1 MNVICET
8 AMTHVSL
15 YDRTR
20 ARLIAGWRNRAVT
33 FKAISFA
40 MIGVVN
46 SVVDYGVFSDCA
58 RSAR

>member
-8 AMTHVSL
+8 VMTHVSP
-15 YDRTR
+15 YDRAR

-46 SVVDYGVFSDCA
+46 SVVDYAVFDCA
-58 RSAR
+58 CSAR